1 MKVIIV
7 GLGVQGQK
15 RKNNLNQNEY
25 VASVDPYNLS
35 ADFKDI
41 KDVRLQSY
49 DTVFICTPDQLKYKI
64 IVFCLNNK
72 KNFLVEKPF
81 PIISKKKIINI
92 QNEANKKKIVA
103 YTAYNHR
110 FEPHFNRLKKIINA
124 RLLGKLYYIRIFY
137 GNGTSMLVR
146 QNKWKDSGLGVISD
160 LGSHLFDLC
169 DYLFNRQFKITRL
182 VMKNSFENKSS
193 DHAIIFCNIKN
204 VKINLE
210 MTTCMWRNSL
220 RLDLLGKKGSAHIDS
235 LCKWG
240 KTTLILRKRKFPSG
254 KPKEKKISLL
264 IKDPTWKKE
273 INYFRKLIRNRP
285 KNNLQKDAWIS
296 DLISKIS

>member
-1 MKVIIV
+1 MKAIIV
-7 GLGVQGQK
+7 GLGIQGQK

-64 IVFCLNNK
+64 IVFCLNNN

-92 QNEANKKKIVA
+92 QNEANKKKIIA

-110 FEPHFNRLKKIINA
+110 FEPHFNRLKKIINS

-169 DYLFNRQFKITRL
+169 DYLFNRKFKISRI

-240 KTTLILRKRKFPSG
+240 KTTLFLRKRKFPSG

-264 IKDPTWKKE
+264 KKDPTWKKE
-273 INYFRKLIRNRP
+273 INYFRKLIRNRS